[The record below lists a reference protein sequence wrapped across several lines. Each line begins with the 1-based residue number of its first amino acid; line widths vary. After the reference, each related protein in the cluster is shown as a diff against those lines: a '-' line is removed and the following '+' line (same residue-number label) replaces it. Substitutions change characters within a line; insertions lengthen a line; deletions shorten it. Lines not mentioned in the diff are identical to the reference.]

1 MILSEPSI
9 GIESL
14 IIAAATFE
22 REYRY
27 GIIYSI
33 SSIIVICD
41 FITKNNKLHN
51 KRELI
56 CIYQGSFFLSV
67 NYVCVSITRQRPS
80 EKVIQLNLLAVRK
93 RCRRS
98 GVGKFL
104 LEVS

>member
-56 CIYQGSFFLSV
+56 CIYQGSFFSIRKLC
-67 NYVCVSITRQRPS
+67 VCQYNSSEAIRESDSAKLISGQ
-80 EKVIQLNLLAVRK
+80 EKVSEI
-93 RCRRS
+93 RS
-98 GVGKFL
+98 W
-104 LEVS
+104 EVPT